1 MISPSIM
8 ETRPVALLFAVSVIL
23 GLAPRLAVAS
33 GGENNGSGAVV
44 VTDFS
49 AEDFDWRYIVPSLF
63 TAASLPGEQ
72 AIKTILE
79 NSRVLRTY
87 VAKQLRGECTTHRRL
102 CATTGDTS
110 VRGEEVSKR
119 IDEIVQE
126 GIFHRHKT
134 AIVDYS
140 LEQPFAFSE
149 IAAVKTEN
157 RQDAYVM
164 LRFPDHSYRAWQLQA
179 KHGAPYDTN
188 IVQWYS
194 IFEYRLENPRYVG
207 KAVFEIDPTDGAVL
221 KVAISVKPKKVKKV
235 R

>member
-8 ETRPVALLFAVSVIL
+8 ETRPVALVFAVSVIL
-23 GLAPRLAVAS
+23 GLTPRLAVAS

-102 CATTGDTS
+102 FATTDDTS

-119 IDEIVQE
+119 MT
-126 GIFHRHKT
+126 R
-134 AIVDYS
+134 
-140 LEQPFAFSE
+140 
-149 IAAVKTEN
+149 
-157 RQDAYVM
+157 
-164 LRFPDHSYRAWQLQA
+164 SYRKESFIGTKRQLLTT
-179 KHGAPYDTN
+179 HSN
-188 IVQWYS
+188 NLS
-194 IFEYRLENPRYVG
+194 LF
-207 KAVFEIDPTDGAVL
+207 
-221 KVAISVKPKKVKKV
+221 PKLPL
-235 R
+235 